1 MKDTLQELSVDIPHT
16 MQAVDITDDGHS
28 DWWDRYKYDIPVLH
42 LNDQYWTK
50 HRLDADSA
58 KVALQAAI
66 DGSSA
71 TRADNATA
79 STSGRTR
86 RGR

>member
-1 MKDTLQELSVDIPHT
+1 MDIPHT

-66 DGSSA
+66 DGSFEA
-71 TRADNATA
+71 QPGEPNAA
-79 STSGRTR
+79 AQERTSN
-86 RGR
+86 